1 MPRLITPSTLLTFSP
16 SLRRPYA
23 TEAVFKTSPYRLHR
37 LDAGPAPAVTLKK
50 DDALVLYERMATIRR
65 MENEINKLYK
75 SRVVVGFCH
84 LYSGQEAVAVGF
96 FANLRPHDTAITTY
110 RSHAWAYLFHGLTTH
125 SVIAE
130 VSGVQ
135 SGSSRGK
142 GGSMH
147 IFGKNFYGG
156 QAIVGA
162 HVPIGV
168 GVALAHKYRSNG
180 AVSVTI
186 MGDGATNSGQ
196 VGEAYNMAK
205 LWDLPCLFL
214 VENNHY
220 SMGTSVPRS
229 TPNPDFY
236 KKGDMM
242 PGVWMDGM
250 DVVSV
255 KEGARFCMEY
265 VTAGKG
271 PILAEANTYRYFG
284 HSLSDPGTT
293 YRTREEVHK
302 VRETQDPLTIFKT
315 KIMEAA
321 LVTEAELKVV
331 DDKIKAH
338 VKEGLQKAK
347 KDKKPPAEELTYD
360 IYANEVIKEV
370 RGVSPFKPKV
380 HKSTGQAYNLK

>member
-1 MPRLITPSTLLTFSP
+1 
-16 SLRRPYA
+16 
-23 TEAVFKTSPYRLHR
+23 
-37 LDAGPAPAVTLKK
+37 
-50 DDALVLYERMATIRR
+50 
-65 MENEINKLYK
+65 
-75 SRVVVGFCH
+75 
-84 LYSGQEAVAVGF
+84 
-96 FANLRPHDTAITTY
+96 
-110 RSHAWAYLFHGLTTH
+110 
-125 SVIAE
+125 
-130 VSGVQ
+130 
-135 SGSSRGK
+135 
-142 GGSMH
+142 MH

-293 YRTREEVHK
+293 YRTREEVQK
-302 VRETQDPLTIFKT
+302 VRETQDPLIMFKT
-315 KIMEAA
+315 KIVEAA